1 MNADE
6 HLLLIALGPVQSF
19 IAQARRT
26 RDLWYGSH
34 LLSELGRAAA
44 RHLLAGGAELIF
56 PALDPGHPELEPCFE
71 PLRSN
76 HQPPLNVAN
85 KLLARVPA
93 EVDPEQLARAT
104 REEVQR
110 FWRDGLAEQ
119 VWRRCRPLLAPGVRT
134 AWEEQLTTFLEFTAA
149 WVPLADRSYAEARR
163 ALERTV
169 AARKN
174 LRDFSP
180 WHHLRGDVPK
190 SSLDGERETVLLR
203 LQDRKQ
209 SEEAIGLAHRYR
221 IADGEQL
228 DAVGLVKRAGGDPG
242 QFVPVVN
249 VALASWIA
257 VAATVAPQELARLH
271 DACAALGVAR
281 VTRQVPATEHF
292 GFDASVLLP
301 SRWKAAFQ
309 EQGLP
314 DTPQVWGEA
323 HVRPLLRR
331 MSEPYPYVA
340 CLVADGDRMGKALDR
355 LESSEAHR
363 AFSQTL
369 SEFAAKA
376 RQIVEGHLGSLVYA
390 GGDDVLAFLPLP
402 TALDCAA
409 ALHRAF
415 GETMAKAGSPA
426 GERPTLSVGIGV
438 GHVMEGMDELLGLGR
453 EAERIAKQGRGEE
466 DTPRDALAVVVDLRS
481 GGKRSWR
488 ARWDDEPTTRL
499 QEAIVTLDQGLP
511 SRKVYEVART
521 LRQLPSPSQV
531 GEGRQEGWA
540 QALAWEVRRSLARVR
555 GEERVEPEQ
564 VGLDLGSDDLPYRE
578 VHRRVSAW
586 VERMLVARSFAA
598 ARPGPR
604 SGGRDTREGAA

>member
-1 MNADE
+1 MNDDK

-44 RHLLAGGAELIF
+44 RRLLESGAELIF
-56 PALDPGHPELEPCFE
+56 PALGPGNPELDPCAQ
-71 PLRSN
+71 PLRSDSR
-76 HQPPLNVAN
+76 PPLNVAN

-110 FWRDGLAEQ
+110 FWRDGLAEE
-119 VWRRCRPLLAPGVRT
+119 VWSRCRPLLAPGVRD

-149 WVPLADRSYAEARR
+149 WVPLADRPYAEARR

-180 WHHLRGDVPK
+180 WHKARGNVLK
-190 SSLDGERETVLLR
+190 SSLDGERETVLLSGDDWKKHPEAER
-203 LQDRKQ
+203 LAR
-209 SEEAIGLAHRYR
+209 RYR
-221 IADGEQL
+221 IAGGEQL

-257 VAATVAPQELARLH
+257 VAATVAPQELARLR

-281 VTRQVPATEHF
+281 VTRQVPATRSF

-301 SRWKAAFQ
+301 SRWKAVFQ
-309 EQGLP
+309 EQELP

-331 MSEPYPYVA
+331 MPEPYPYVA
-340 CLVADGDRMGKALDR
+340 CLVADGDRMGKALDQ
-355 LESSEAHR
+355 LESPEAHR

-376 RQIVEGHLGSLVYA
+376 RQIVEDHLGSLVYA

-409 ALHRAF
+409 ALHHAF

-438 GHVMEGMDELLGLGR
+438 GHVMEGMGELLGLGR
-453 EAERIAKQGRGEE
+453 EAERIAKQGRGEG

-481 GGKRSWR
+481 GGRRSWR
-488 ARWDDEPTTRL
+488 ARWDDEPTTKL
-499 QEAIVTLDQGLP
+499 QEAIAALQGPLP
-511 SRKVYEVART
+511 SRKVYEIART

-540 QALAWEVRRSLARVR
+540 QALASEVVRSLSRVR
-555 GEERVEPEQ
+555 AEERVEPKE
-564 VGLDLGSDDLPYRE
+564 VGLDLGSDGIPYRE

-586 VERMLVARSFAA
+586 VERMLVARTFAA
-598 ARPGPR
+598 ARPWLR
-604 SGGRDTREGAA
+604 SGERDTREGAA